1 MKRFKDVVRMV
12 RLFYRLVF
20 EMLKNYRRLNDDLD
34 NNFAICKKICNKII
48 RSAKIRLN
56 TYGCENLPRDN
67 KFLLVSNHRCFFDV
81 VFLIAAIEETVSFV
95 AAKELWKYPVLR
107 KYLSSIACVPLDR
120 CAQGTQELKHSILSM
135 RSALETGNLVLFPEG
150 ECSYHSFQI
159 RKFKKGGFLD
169 ISSMKQCIV
178 PVFLQMDKL
187 KNIGRWMIPQGEV
200 GFHVGSS
207 FTPEDIGAKRN
218 TAREIA
224 AYAQK
229 RVLLLQENAE
239 KDG

>member
-135 RSALETGNLVLFPEG
+135 RSALETGNLVPL
-150 ECSYHSFQI
+150 
-159 RKFKKGGFLD
+159 
-169 ISSMKQCIV
+169 
-178 PVFLQMDKL
+178 
-187 KNIGRWMIPQGEV
+187 
-200 GFHVGSS
+200 
-207 FTPEDIGAKRN
+207 
-218 TAREIA
+218 
-224 AYAQK
+224 
-229 RVLLLQENAE
+229 
-239 KDG
+239 